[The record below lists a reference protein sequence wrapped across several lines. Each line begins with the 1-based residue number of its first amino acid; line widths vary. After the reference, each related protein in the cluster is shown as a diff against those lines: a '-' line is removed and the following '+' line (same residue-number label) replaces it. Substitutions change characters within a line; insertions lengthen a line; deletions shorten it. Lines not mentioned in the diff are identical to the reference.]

1 MRAYEQL
8 ELELDSAVLRAGGAP
23 EPGVADAGLRDAA
36 VAAGLSRPERR
47 VRHAVLLAQRL
58 LKAEAAG
65 EALARAND
73 GLAAQAAAFRARADL
88 AVARL
93 ATAEKPT
100 QFLLQALQERDA
112 HAARLR
118 ARLHAAE
125 KSAAGAVA
133 DAEGLATHNARL
145 EAEVHKLVQHRAEL
159 QHLKH
164 HVARLRAQPPPPPR
178 PPLGPRNDPSPLA
191 AAPEPPPKPGS
202 PVPATSVHT
211 TPRRADAQPFHTRA

>member
-1 MRAYEQL
+1 M
-8 ELELDSAVLRAGGAP
+8 
-23 EPGVADAGLRDAA
+23 
-36 VAAGLSRPERR
+36 
-47 VRHAVLLAQRL
+47 RHAVLLAQRL

-88 AVARL
+88 AIARL

-112 HAARLR
+112 HAAQLR
-118 ARLHAAE
+118 TRLHAAE
-125 KSAAGAVA
+125 KSAADAVA

-164 HVARLRAQPPPPPR
+164 HVARLRAQPPR
-178 PPLGPRNDPSPLA
+178 PPLGPRNDPPPLA
-191 AAPEPPPKPGS
+191 AAPEPPKPGT
-202 PVPATSVHT
+202 PAPATSVHT

>member
-1 MRAYEQL
+1 M
-8 ELELDSAVLRAGGAP
+8 P
-23 EPGVADAGLRDAA
+23 
-36 VAAGLSRPERR
+36 
-47 VRHAVLLAQRL
+47 
-58 LKAEAAG
+58 
-65 EALARAND
+65 
-73 GLAAQAAAFRARADL
+73 
-88 AVARL
+88 
-93 ATAEKPT
+93 
-100 QFLLQALQERDA
+100 
-112 HAARLR
+112 
-118 ARLHAAE
+118 
-125 KSAAGAVA
+125 

-202 PVPATSVHT
+202 PAPATSVHT